1 VRYPAARLEN
11 LGRATPA
18 LALALAVTVGRRPA
32 LGDQAR
38 PTRATHRH
46 GARLPRAPLGHARL
60 ALRVRHPAA
69 RLENLGRAT
78 PALALWT
85 VTITVV
91 ALSVTSALAAA
102 RTLSALSL
110 VGGLVDVVV

>member
-1 VRYPAARLEN
+1 
-11 LGRATPA
+11 
-18 LALALAVTVGRRPA
+18 
-32 LGDQAR
+32 
-38 PTRATHRH
+38 
-46 GARLPRAPLGHARL
+46 
-60 ALRVRHPAA
+60 VRHPAA

-110 VGGLVDVVV
+110 VGGLVDVDV